1 MDSLAPFTILSLY
14 EHKEYSTEEL
24 YTVIEKISGH
34 IRQSEKFR
42 SVNFTSRETLFS
54 KEINHPNLVLLPEE
68 EVTLKK
74 VGNEYSYDPAEFS
87 ERNVEIALLPINLAH
102 FDKLNEGVV
111 ETFSFLTP
119 LKNGRINSNEIS
131 SESVTDHIFLARS
144 GNGGGLYY
152 YRDTR
157 LPGLVLTST
166 NHRIPE
172 EELVPLFL
180 IANDQAM
187 LSDSE
192 KIIEVKKLLKK
203 KYFHII
209 VVRFFRGN

>member
-1 MDSLAPFTILSLY
+1 LAPFTVVTLY
-14 EHKEYSTEEL
+14 EKQEDSTKEL

-34 IRQSEKFR
+34 IQQSEEHR
-42 SVNFTSRETLFS
+42 SVKFVSRETLFS
-54 KEINHPNLVLLPEE
+54 KEITHPNLVPLPKG
-68 EVTLKK
+68 EVTFEK
-74 VGNEYSYDPAEFS
+74 VGNEYFYDSAALS
-87 ERNVEIALLPINLAH
+87 EKNAEIALLPINLAR
-102 FDKLNEGVV
+102 FDKLNEEVAK
-111 ETFSFLTP
+111 TFSFLIP
-119 LKNGRINSNEIS
+119 SKNGKINYKEVSF
-131 SESVTDHIFLARS
+131 ESVTDHTFLVRGGS
-144 GNGGGLYY
+144 GGGLYY

-157 LPGLVLTST
+157 LPGLVLMSA

-203 KYFHII
+203 KYFYIM
-209 VVRFFRGN
+209 VVRFFREN